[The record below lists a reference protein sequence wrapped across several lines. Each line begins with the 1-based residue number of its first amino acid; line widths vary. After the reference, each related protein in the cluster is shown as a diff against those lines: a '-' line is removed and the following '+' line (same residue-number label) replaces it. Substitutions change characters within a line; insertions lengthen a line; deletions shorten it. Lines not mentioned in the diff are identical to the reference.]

1 MQKQPL
7 TVVKIGGNIIDSPAN
22 LQSFL
27 QLFAQLH
34 GAKIL
39 VHGGGKLATRVA
51 EAMGIQQQMIQGRR
65 ITNEAT
71 LQVVTM
77 VYAGFINKSIV
88 AALQGVGCQALGL
101 CGADGQTIVSK
112 KRSTVTTPEGTI
124 DYGFVGDVD
133 TINTAAIKDW
143 MQDGFTPVFSA
154 ITATKDGQLLNT
166 NADTV
171 AQSLATAL
179 SEHYYTSL
187 VYGFEKPGVLMDV
200 ADEASVISSIN
211 PELYQQLL
219 LPPAGQTTG
228 SIIFEGMIPKLQNA
242 FEALNKGVQKVI
254 IGHALHLPQLL
265 LGTQGT
271 TLQL

>member
-7 TVVKIGGNIIDSPAN
+7 TVVKIGGNIIDNPSH

-27 QLFAQLH
+27 QLFAQVP

-51 EAMGIQQQMIQGRR
+51 EAMGIQQQMVNGRR

-77 VYAGFINKSIV
+77 VYAGFINKSLV
-88 AALQGVGCQALGL
+88 AVLQGQGCQALGL
-101 CGADGQTIVSK
+101 CGADAQTIVSK
-112 KRSTVTTPEGTI
+112 KRPAVTTPEGTI
-124 DYGFVGDVD
+124 DYGFVGNVES
-133 TINTAAIKDW
+133 INSTAIQRW
-143 MQDGFTPVFSA
+143 LQQGITPVFSA
-154 ITATKDGQLLNT
+154 ITATAEGQLLNT

-179 SEHYYTSL
+179 SEHYQTSL
-187 VYGFEKPGVLMDV
+187 VYGFEKPGVLMNV
-200 ADEASVISSIN
+200 ADDTSVIPQIN
-211 PELYQQLL
+211 PTLYQQLL

-228 SIIFEGMIPKLQNA
+228 SVIFEGMIPKLQNA
-242 FEALNKGVQKVI
+242 FEALHRGVQKVI